1 MRRPDFR
8 DIDWLLMLAVFAA
21 VGMGIIFIWSASHN
35 PDGTV
40 SMRTPLKQFVW
51 AAVGFVVFLITTR
64 IDYNI
69 FRRYGFGIFF
79 GNVILLGLL
88 FTPLGAEVNNS
99 RAWIRLGGFS
109 LQPSEFMKLSLAIGM
124 SRYLMREKNL
134 HSAPHLIVPI
144 LILAIPI
151 GLILKQPDLGTA
163 ITLLPIFCSIMFVA
177 GVSRKHLFM
186 SFFAFIALALTM
198 WFGNIMTAYQK
209 RRIFAFLN
217 PDEYRVDEAY
227 QLIQSKIAIGSGGF
241 WGMGVGEGYQNRF
254 GYLPTVTKN
263 NDFIFAVIAEESGF
277 LGILFLTVLFLVI
290 GLAIA
295 STAIKT
301 REPFAQLFCMGIF
314 GWIMGQFFINC
325 GVALGLLPTTGVPL
339 VFVSAGGSSL
349 IALFAALGIV
359 TNIRINKKAYIH
371 STQ

>member
-1 MRRPDFR
+1 
-8 DIDWLLMLAVFAA
+8 MLAVFAA
-21 VGMGIIFIWSASHN
+21 VTMGVVFIWSASHN

-40 SMRTPLKQFVW
+40 SMRAPIKQCIW
-51 AAVGFVVFLITTR
+51 ATVGFIIFLITAR
-64 IDYNI
+64 IDYNL
-69 FRRYGFGIFF
+69 FRRYGFFIFIS
-79 GNVILLGLL
+79 NVIILGLL
-88 FTPLGAEVNNS
+88 FTPLGSEVNNS
-99 RAWIRLGGFS
+99 RAWIRIGGFS
-109 LQPSEFMKLSLAIGM
+109 IQPSEFMKLSLIIGM

-134 HSAPHLIVPI
+134 HSAPHLIMPI
-144 LILAIPI
+144 LIMAVPI
-151 GLILKQPDLGTA
+151 ALILKQPDLGTA
-163 ITLLPIFCSIMFVA
+163 ITLLPIFCAIMYIG

-186 SFFAFIALALTM
+186 SFFAFIGLALTM
-198 WFGNIMTAYQK
+198 WFGNIMTDYQK

-241 WGMGVGEGYQNRF
+241 WGMGIGEGYQNRF

-277 LGILFLTVLFLVI
+277 IGITFLTVLFLII

-301 REPFAQLFCMGIF
+301 REPFARLFCMGVF
-314 GWIMGQFFINC
+314 GWIMGQFFVNC

-339 VFVSAGGSSL
+339 VFVSSGGSSL
-349 IALFAALGIV
+349 ISIFIALGIV
-359 TNIRINKKAYIH
+359 TNIRINKKSYIH
-371 STQ
+371 STKT